1 MARPFYRALKKAYP
15 HHSIHFLVSEALST
29 FDDSDFCVKKGVLN
43 KEAKRVGRRFF
54 ELASQL
60 ASEKYEFA
68 VSLSS
73 SLSSS
78 ALLCAAQIPIRVG
91 FSQGGSQI
99 FWTDSLKWRGIKSG
113 KHKSELYLELINFL
127 TSKTWSLDLAAEAE
141 PSHSSKLILV
151 APGAS
156 IGLRVWPHFKALVRD
171 LSSQYPDYE
180 IRWVG
185 GKSEAHWHQEIQEEG
200 LKNVIDGIEKTT
212 LSQLIEWCRR
222 SSLVI
227 ANDSG
232 VAHLAGTVARVPTL
246 VLFGPGDPNYIRPLG
261 PKIIKQTPSD
271 VPCHPCE
278 KAYCH
283 KKYGYQ
289 ICLRQISLQEVL
301 SSVRRVIPS

>member
-15 HHSIHFLVSEALST
+15 HHSIHFLASEALST
-29 FDDSDFCVKKGVLN
+29 FEDSDFCVKKRVL
-43 KEAKRVGRRFF
+43 KQEAKRGGRRFF
-54 ELASQL
+54 ELASDL

-68 VSLSS
+68 VSLTS

-78 ALLCAAQIPIRVG
+78 ALLYAARIPIRVG

-99 FWTDSLKWRGIKSG
+99 FWTDSLSWKGIKSG
-113 KHKSELYLELINFL
+113 KHKTELYLELINFL
-127 TSKTWSLDLAAEAE
+127 TGKTWTLELDIDQKDSQ
-141 PSHSSKLILV
+141 PSKLILV

-156 IGLRVWPHFKALVRD
+156 IGLRVWPYFKTLVRA

-200 LKNVIDGIEKTT
+200 LRNVRDGIEKTT

-222 SSLVI
+222 SALVI

-232 VAHLAGTVARVPTL
+232 IAHLAGTLACVPTL

-261 PKIIKQTPSD
+261 PNVLKQTPFD

-289 ICLRQISLQEVL
+289 VCLRHISIQDVL
-301 SSVRRVIPS
+301 MSVREVIPS